1 MSSFGRKLAAE
12 FEEEF
17 TRLANGWYLKWH
29 EFSRGEP
36 VEIEDFRGGSLR
48 ISSKAF
54 DRATELAYWTAV
66 KRYVSSKLDETFAR
80 IEGEIGSRTGERAAQ
95 IAEDGAIALRTFV
108 EKLHRHAVFIAYRLQ
123 ARGYPDERYL
133 ASQRDDA
140 TIEDIQR
147 RKVELLE
154 KCRPESWFRRLTF
167 RIAGPFVQRFAV
179 FVAFVAFAG
188 GSAAVIR
195 YVVALP

>member
-17 TRLANGWYLKWH
+17 ARLANGWYLKWH
-29 EFSRGEP
+29 EFARGEP
-36 VEIEDFRGGSLR
+36 VEIENFRGGSLR
-48 ISSKAF
+48 LSSKAF
-54 DRATELAYWTAV
+54 DAATELAYWSAV
-66 KRYVSSKLDETFAR
+66 KHYVSGKLDETFAR
-80 IEGEIGSRTGERAAQ
+80 IEDEIGSRTGERAAQ
-95 IAEDGAIALRTFV
+95 IAEDGVIALRTFV
-108 EKLHRHAVFIAYRLQ
+108 EKLHRHAVFTAYRLQ

-154 KCRPESWFRRLTF
+154 KCRPESWLRRLTF
-167 RIAGPFVQRFAV
+167 RIAGPFVQRLAV
-179 FVAFVAFAG
+179 LVTFVVFAG

-195 YVVALP
+195 YVAALP